1 MGCAILGLVVAGL
14 IVLYVDLS
22 AEFDASLYTGFA
34 ILCPPSLLSIPF
46 SEAMKNKGGFYGV
59 WSLIGLVNA
68 GLYAVIGAG
77 VARLLWKS
85 D

>member
-1 MGCAILGLVVAGL
+1 
-14 IVLYVDLS
+14 
-22 AEFDASLYTGFA
+22 
-34 ILCPPSLLSIPF
+34 
-46 SEAMKNKGGFYGV
+46 MKNKGGFYGV